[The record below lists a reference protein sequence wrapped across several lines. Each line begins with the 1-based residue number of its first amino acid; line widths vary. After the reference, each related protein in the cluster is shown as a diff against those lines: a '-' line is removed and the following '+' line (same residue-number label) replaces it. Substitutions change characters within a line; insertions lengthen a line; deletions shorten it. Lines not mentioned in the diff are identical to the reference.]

1 MRSARRGAIPRA
13 ALLAKR
19 EPLVDLGDRKLDLL
33 LPYRMF
39 GSFGL
44 ALKVRLRQSKRFELA
59 HLFGIDLR
67 AATAAPAALGFAF
80 FDLFLDARF
89 CVDEAFS
96 GITHK

>member
-1 MRSARRGAIPRA
+1 MRCACHGAIPRA
-13 ALLAKR
+13 GLLAKR
-19 EPLVDLGDRKLDLL
+19 EPLVYLGDRKLDLL

-67 AATAAPAALGFAF
+67 AAAGAPAALGFALLH
-80 FDLFLDARF
+80 LFLDARF